1 MDDALN
7 AMSKHNSNISILHCV
22 SEYPTQYKNV
32 NLNTIKYLQKNYG
45 QYTIGYSDH
54 TIGIATPLA
63 AVAMGAEIIEKHITI
78 DRLMKGTDQAGSLA
92 IEGISRMIRDIRN
105 LEMSMGKEEIFICDN
120 VAVAK
125 EKLERSVALLKNLK
139 KGDLISEKDLHLLSP
154 GNGLKWAERNKILG
168 RRLNKD
174 IPQDELIRIEDVE

>member
-1 MDDALN
+1 
-7 AMSKHNSNISILHCV
+7 
-22 SEYPTQYKNV
+22 
-32 NLNTIKYLQKNYG
+32 
-45 QYTIGYSDH
+45 
-54 TIGIATPLA
+54 
-63 AVAMGAEIIEKHITI
+63 
-78 DRLMKGTDQAGSLA
+78 
-92 IEGISRMIRDIRN
+92 MIRDIRN